1 MPRPSSPPTGP
12 VPNARGSRR
21 AARSLAHGRRR
32 SRRKKVL
39 LGVAGVATGLLVA
52 GVAFAGVMAARVA
65 GNIAGNSV
73 ARPGDT
79 DGPEIPDWNGAVNL
93 LIMGSDVRAGQTSAN
108 YGDEGG
114 ARSDVMMLLHVSSDH
129 SNATLVSI
137 PRDTM
142 LPTPECTTPAGDTI
156 EARESVQINGVLND
170 GPYCSLDTIRDF
182 TGLDVDHFII
192 VDFDGVIG
200 VTDAIGGVE
209 ICLAE
214 DVDDPDSGLTLAAG
228 EHTIQGAQA
237 LAFLRTRHGIGD
249 GSDLGRIATQQT
261 YLSALARKVKDAGT
275 LTNPVALFGLADA
288 ASRSITVDDGLAGP
302 DALVGLAGTLA
313 NIDLANIALV
323 QLPVQDYWADP
334 NRVEPIQD
342 QVEALFAALAADEAL
357 TFATEDTEDTEAG
370 SGDEAAADETPAD
383 EAPTVDAPAA
393 DAPAADAPAPTQSAT
408 ATPKPKATLPPGT
421 KGQDAATV
429 SCAGAS

>member
-1 MPRPSSPPTGP
+1 MPRTAQPPADPSSS
-12 VPNARGSRR
+12 ARGARR
-21 AARSLAHGRRR
+21 DARPPAHGRRR
-32 SRRKKVL
+32 SRRRKVL
-39 LGVAGVATGLLVA
+39 FGVAGVATGLLVA
-52 GVAFAGVMAARVA
+52 GVAFAGIMAARVA

-142 LPTPECTTPAGDTI
+142 LPTPECTTPDGEVID
-156 EARESVQINGVLND
+156 ARESVQINGVLND
-170 GPYCSLDTIRDF
+170 GPYCSLDTIREF

-323 QLPVQDYWADP
+323 QLPVRDYWADP
-334 NRVEPIQD
+334 NRVEPIAEEA
-342 QVEALFAALAADEAL
+342 EALFAALGADEAL
-357 TFATEDTEDTEAG
+357 VFATDDPEADASDGGEDV
-370 SGDEAAADETPAD
+370 GDAADAPA
-383 EAPTVDAPAA
+383 ADAPAA
-393 DAPAADAPAPTQSAT
+393 DAPAADAPAPTQGAT
-408 ATPKPKATLPPGT
+408 PTPKPKATLAPGT

>member
-1 MPRPSSPPTGP
+1 VLFAMAG
-12 VPNARGSRR
+12 
-21 AARSLAHGRRR
+21 AAA
-32 SRRKKVL
+32 
-39 LGVAGVATGLLVA
+39 GLLVV
-52 GVAFAGVMAARVA
+52 GIAFAGVMAARVA

-93 LIMGSDVRAGQTSAN
+93 LIMGSDVREGQTSAD

-114 ARSDVMMLLHVSSDH
+114 ARSDAMMLLHVSSDH

-142 LPTPECTTPAGDTI
+142 LPTPECTTPDGETI
-156 EARESVQINGVLND
+156 DAREAVQINAVLDD

-182 TGLDVDHFII
+182 TGLDVDHFVV

-228 EHTIQGAQA
+228 EHTIQGAEA

-288 ASRSITVDDGLAGP
+288 ASRSVTVDDGLAGP

-323 QLPVQDYWADP
+323 QLPVQDYWADL
-334 NRVEPIQD
+334 NRVEPIAD
-342 QVEALFAALAADEAL
+342 QAEALFAALAADEAV
-357 TFATEDTEDTEAG
+357 TFATDDAG
-370 SGDEAAADETPAD
+370 AEPGDDAPAD
-383 EAPTVDAPAA
+383 EAPADDAPADASA
-393 DAPAADAPAPTQSAT
+393 DTAVPAPGASVA
-408 ATPKPKATLPPGT
+408 PKPKATLPPGA
-421 KGQDAATV
+421 KGQDAATK
-429 SCAGAS
+429 SCAGAP